1 MQVRVETT
9 GPDQPEEIV
18 IRCKS
23 VTPEVESLARQ
34 LQAKDKGKAV
44 ISFFKGDEQYF
55 IGLREILFF
64 ETDNERLFAHV
75 LEDTF
80 EVKSRL
86 YEVEAILPGYFV
98 RVSRSTIIN
107 TLAVRSIQK
116 GLTGVSKI
124 AFLKS
129 RKEVYGSRHYY
140 PLLIHK
146 MEERV
151 IDETE

>member
-1 MQVRVETT
+1 MNVRIETIQ
-9 GPDQPEEIV
+9 GDQPEEVV
-18 IRCKS
+18 IRCRA
-23 VTPEVESLARQ
+23 VTPEVELMAKQ
-34 LQAKDKGKAV
+34 LQSRDKHKPMIA
-44 ISFFKGDEQYF
+44 FFKGDEQYF
-55 IGLREILFF
+55 ISMREILFF
-64 ETDNERLFAHV
+64 ETDNERLFAHIA
-75 LEDTF
+75 EDAF

-86 YEVEAILPGYFV
+86 YEVEASLPGYFA

-129 RKEVYGSRHYY
+129 RKEVYGSRLYF
-140 PLLIHK
+140 PILSRK

-151 IDETE
+151 IYEND